1 MSGFAMGHP
10 HRMKME
16 PTRAKNP
23 AITLKR
29 IAGYLKPFGSRLLLA
44 GLLAV
49 AQTLLAVS
57 APILIGR
64 AVDILWAA
72 INGSLILS
80 SAGYSL
86 NRTMLLLLTVYT
98 GSLAASA
105 GSFYIMIIVGQKVLF
120 TLRSQVFHK
129 IESLSL
135 RFFDKQETGDMMSR
149 MTNDT
154 EVINRVLSRGISRF
168 ASSIFTLA
176 GILIAMLTLNL
187 SLALVSFSIL
197 PLMVISTLFFSKRVR
212 KAYRRTRK
220 TIGKV
225 SVELE
230 ENISGVRVAQA
241 FSRQRENIAGFR
253 EVNKANRQA
262 NIDAETITAAFSPTL
277 DVLSVIGTALVLGY
291 GGYLALHGFITVGII
306 VAFLQYVRRFFQP
319 VRAISHIWSNMQS
332 AIAGAERIFEL
343 LEDPLFL
350 ADADNAEDLS
360 RLEGKIQFKDVF
372 FSYDR
377 EVPVLKGVSFVAEP
391 GQTIALV
398 GPTGVGKTTIINLI
412 ARFYDLEKGSVL
424 IDGRDV
430 RKVTRRS
437 LRSQMGIVLQDT
449 FLFSDTVMENI
460 RYGHLDADDEAV
472 KNAASLANA
481 HDFIMKLPEAYH
493 TKIMEGGSNLSRG
506 QCQLLSISRA
516 VLADPRILILDEATS
531 SVDTHTEK
539 LIQQALA
546 KLLKGRTSI
555 VAAHRLSTI
564 RRADVI
570 LVIKEG
576 MIVERGKHEELLPK
590 QGTYYSIYK
599 SQFQA
604 AK

>member
-1 MSGFAMGHP
+1 
-10 HRMKME
+10 
-16 PTRAKNP
+16 
-23 AITLKR
+23 
-29 IAGYLKPFGSRLLLA
+29 
-44 GLLAV
+44 
-49 AQTLLAVS
+49 
-57 APILIGR
+57 
-64 AVDILWAA
+64 
-72 INGSLILS
+72 
-80 SAGYSL
+80 
-86 NRTMLLLLTVYT
+86 
-98 GSLAASA
+98 
-105 GSFYIMIIVGQKVLF
+105 
-120 TLRSQVFHK
+120 
-129 IESLSL
+129 
-135 RFFDKQETGDMMSR
+135 
-149 MTNDT
+149 
-154 EVINRVLSRGISRF
+154 
-168 ASSIFTLA
+168 
-176 GILIAMLTLNL
+176 
-187 SLALVSFSIL
+187 
-197 PLMVISTLFFSKRVR
+197 MVISTLFFSKRVR
-212 KAYRRTRK
+212 KAYRKTRK
-220 TIGKV
+220 TIGRV

-241 FSRQRENIAGFR
+241 FSRQKENIAGFR
-253 EVNKANRQA
+253 KVNKANREA

-291 GGYLALHGFITVGII
+291 GGYLALHGLITVGII

-343 LEDPLFL
+343 LEDPHFL
-350 ADADNAEDLS
+350 SDADNAEELS
-360 RLEGKIQFKDVF
+360 RLEGRIEFKDVF

-377 EVPVLKGVSFVAEP
+377 EVPVLKGVSFIAEP

-398 GPTGVGKTTIINLI
+398 GPTGAGKTTIINLI
-412 ARFYDLEKGSVL
+412 ARFYDVEKGSVL

-430 RKVTRRS
+430 RNVTRRS
-437 LRSQMGIVLQDT
+437 LRSQMGLVLQDT

-460 RYGHLDADDEAV
+460 RYGRLDAHDEAV
-472 KNAASLANA
+472 KIAASMANG
-481 HDFIMKLPEAYH
+481 HDFIIKLPEAYH

-506 QCQLLSISRA
+506 QGQLLSIARV

-576 MIVERGKHEELLPK
+576 MIVERGKHEELLDK
-590 QGTYYSIYK
+590 QETYYSIYK
-599 SQFQA
+599 SQFKK

>member
-1 MSGFAMGHP
+1 MSGFMLGHP
-10 HRMKME
+10 HRMKTE
-16 PTRAKNP
+16 HTRAKNP
-23 AITLKR
+23 VYTLKR
-29 IAGYLKPFGSRLLLA
+29 IAGYLKPFRSRLLLV
-44 GLLAV
+44 GLLAI

-57 APILIGR
+57 APILIGK
-64 AVDILWAA
+64 AVDTLWAF

-86 NRTMLLLLTVYT
+86 HRTMLLLLAVYA
-98 GSLAASA
+98 GSWAASA

-120 TLRSQVFHK
+120 TLRSQVFEK

-135 RFFDKQETGDMMSR
+135 QFFDNQETGDMMSR

-154 EVINRVLSRGISRF
+154 EVINRVLSRGIARF
-168 ASSIFTLA
+168 ATSILTLT

-187 SLALVSFSIL
+187 PLALVSFSIL
-197 PLMVISTLFFSKRVR
+197 PFMVISALFFSKRVR
-212 KAYRRTRK
+212 KAYRKTRK

-253 EVNKANRQA
+253 EVNKANREA
-262 NIDAETITAAFSPTL
+262 NINAETITAAFSPTM
-277 DVLSVIGTALVLGY
+277 DVLSIIGTALVLGY
-291 GGYLALHGFITVGII
+291 GGYLALHGLITVGII

-343 LEDPLFL
+343 LEDPHFL
-350 ADADNAEDLS
+350 SDADNAEDLS

-377 EVPVLKGVSFVAEP
+377 KVPVLRGVSFIAEP
-391 GQTIALV
+391 GRTIALV
-398 GPTGVGKTTIINLI
+398 GPTGAGKTTIINLI
-412 ARFYDLEKGSVL
+412 TRFYDVEEGSVL

-449 FLFSDTVMENI
+449 FLFSDTIMENI
-460 RYGHLDADDEAV
+460 RYGRLDADDEAV

-481 HDFIMKLPEAYH
+481 HDFIMKLREGYH
-493 TKIMEGGSNLSRG
+493 TKVMEGGSNLSRG
-506 QCQLLSISRA
+506 QCQLLSIARA
-516 VLADPRILILDEATS
+516 VLAGPRILILDEATS
-531 SVDTHTEK
+531 SVDTHTER
-539 LIQQALA
+539 LIQRAIA

-576 MIVERGKHEELLPK
+576 MIVERGKHEELLNK
-590 QGTYYSIYK
+590 RGTYYSIYK